1 MLFEFHAETL
11 GYIISSSITAR
22 SEAWPVVEVDNS
34 ETAIL
39 GYNAVATVDRS
50 LEHRGSPVGSLFQ
63 ILHHEWNSLRI
74 AVDYFKT
81 ELAAMTAL

>member
-11 GYIISSSITAR
+11 GYIISSSISAR

-39 GYNAVATVDRS
+39 GYDAVAAVDRS

-63 ILHHEWNSLRI
+63 ISTTNGIPCASPLITSRPNLLR
-74 AVDYFKT
+74 
-81 ELAAMTAL
+81 